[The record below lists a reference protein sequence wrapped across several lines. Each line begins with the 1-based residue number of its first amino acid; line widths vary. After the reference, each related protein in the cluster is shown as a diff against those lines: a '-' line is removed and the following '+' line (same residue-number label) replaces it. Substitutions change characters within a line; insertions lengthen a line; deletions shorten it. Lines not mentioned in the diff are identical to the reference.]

1 MEVIRKIH
9 RWRCKINVQITVS
22 FSCFLNSREDSLIIG
37 ASIIKHYSKN
47 NTRQWL
53 VRYLS
58 LSPLCC
64 FLIKPQCQSP
74 AIILFST
81 ALWIRASL
89 SGTGHQSSD
98 ARDSTPVNKRVT
110 FNKSLDGIFMGNGGT
125 NTREDLDTKIC
136 IFWCRIDI
144 FLIHI
149 CLKSP
154 GANHSSSTLTRS
166 IALHL

>member
-81 ALWIRASL
+81 ALYGLERHCPVQGINHPMR
-89 SGTGHQSSD
+89 GT
-98 ARDSTPVNKRVT
+98 RRRW
-110 FNKSLDGIFMGNGGT
+110 T
-125 NTREDLDTKIC
+125 NES
-136 IFWCRIDI
+136 
-144 FLIHI
+144 H
-149 CLKSP
+149 
-154 GANHSSSTLTRS
+154 LTRVWTES
-166 IALHL
+166 LWEMGLPIREKIWTRKSVFVVSDWHLPYPYLFEISKSQQ